1 MGSRK
6 ASRTH
11 TPAGHRAPGR
21 RSGGRLLAGAA
32 AFGVL
37 TVAVVAAL
45 VRGTVADSPDQAN
58 QASESLVGTPEASA
72 SDAATG
78 GARACRDQVAAA
90 GVLVSAART
99 GIAHLETQVGAHQAW
114 AAGDLD
120 EESRDAQLRSTTLAG
135 PDDLERYADAER
147 DYEDLLDGSGDSC
160 TNRSGSCP
168 GRMQALRESMEAAT
182 DAMDLWE
189 ERLGQLADVEE
200 GALDQDSADDLWSAV
215 RVDLPGSTSRWRAA
229 ERGLER
235 APTCA

>member
-1 MGSRK
+1 M
-6 ASRTH
+6 
-11 TPAGHRAPGR
+11 GR
-21 RSGGRLLAGAA
+21 RSGGRLLAGAV

-37 TVAVVAAL
+37 TIALVAA
-45 VRGTVADSPDQAN
+45 VRGTVGDSPDQAN
-58 QASESLVGTPEASA
+58 QASESLAGSPQASPA
-72 SDAATG
+72 GGARS

-99 GIAHLETQVGAHQAW
+99 GIAHLETQVGAYQAW

-120 EESRDAQLRSTTLAG
+120 EESRDARLRSTTLAG

-147 DYEDLLDGSGDSC
+147 EYADLLDESGDSC

-182 DAMDLWE
+182 EAMDVWD

-200 GALDQDSADDLWSAV
+200 GTLDEGSADELWSAI
-215 RVDLPGSTSRWRAA
+215 RADLPQATRDWDAA

-235 APTCA
+235 APSCA

>member
-6 ASRTH
+6 ASRRH
-11 TPAGHRAPGR
+11 TAAGHRAAGR
-21 RSGGRLLAGAA
+21 RSGARLLAGAA

-37 TVAVVAAL
+37 TVAVVTAV
-45 VRGTVADSPDQAN
+45 VRGTVGDSPDQAS
-58 QASESLVGTPEASA
+58 QASETLG
-72 SDAATG
+72 D
-78 GARACRDQVAAA
+78 ARACRDQVAAA

-135 PDDLERYADAER
+135 PDDLERYADARR
-147 DYEDLLDGSGDSC
+147 DYDDLLAESGDSC
-160 TNRSGSCP
+160 TNRSGPCP
-168 GRMQALRESMEAAT
+168 GRMQALRESMDASTAT
-182 DAMDLWE
+182 VDVWE

-200 GALDQDSADDLWSAV
+200 GSLDEDAADDLWSGI
-215 RVDLPGSTSRWRAA
+215 RVDLPETVRDWKAA

-235 APTCA
+235 APSCD

>member
-11 TPAGHRAPGR
+11 TSAGHRAAGR

-37 TVAVVAAL
+37 TVGRRRRRRPGDRRRQPGPGEPGLREPRRLAA
-45 VRGTVADSPDQAN
+45 
-58 QASESLVGTPEASA
+58 ASRRWR
-72 SDAATG
+72 DD

-147 DYEDLLDGSGDSC
+147 DYDDLLDESGDSC

-182 DAMDLWE
+182 AAMDRVGGAPRPARGRRGGRSRRGRRRRPLE
-189 ERLGQLADVEE
+189 RHPGRPAGDDERLE
-200 GALDQDSADDLWSAV
+200 GRRAG
-215 RVDLPGSTSRWRAA
+215 PGAGPAA
-229 ERGLER
+229 
-235 APTCA
+235 AT